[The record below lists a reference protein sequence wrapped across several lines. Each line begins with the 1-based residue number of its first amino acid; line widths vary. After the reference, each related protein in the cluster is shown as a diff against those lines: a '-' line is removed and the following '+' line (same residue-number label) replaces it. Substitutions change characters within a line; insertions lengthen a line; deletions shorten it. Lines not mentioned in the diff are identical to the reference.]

1 MKKQLIHSVTPKSSE
16 IKERI
21 KQEKNCG
28 LNLNVDLKDLYQTN

>member
-1 MKKQLIHSVTPKSSE
+1 MTPKSSE

-28 LNLNVDLKDLYQTN
+28 LNQNLNLKDLY